1 MSNSLMKIVRPLLL
15 AAAIGLTP
23 VALAT
28 SAFAATL
35 DAAQQ
40 EALDGINKY
49 FNSVKTMEGDFVQ
62 FGPNGERA
70 EGQFFIA
77 RPGKVYFYY
86 KPPSRINI
94 VADGK
99 SVSVFDRK
107 LRTQDI
113 WPLGKT
119 PLRFLVSESIDLQKS
134 ADVKRVEV
142 ESDLVTVVIEEKST
156 FGKGKLTLVFD
167 AKTKEL
173 KQWTITDAQGL
184 DTSVAIYNVAVGK
197 PADAKNFKINY
208 ALSRNKRLTD

>member
-1 MSNSLMKIVRPLLL
+1 MSNTVIKRIRPLLFAL
-15 AAAIGLTP
+15 AIGLVP
-23 VALAT
+23 AISAT
-28 SAFAATL
+28 SVSAAKL
-35 DAAQQ
+35 DATQQ
-40 EALDGINKY
+40 EALSGINKY
-49 FNSVKTMEGDFVQ
+49 FNSVRTMEGDFVQ

-70 EGQFFIA
+70 EGQFFIS
-77 RPGKVYFYY
+77 RPGKVRFFY

-119 PLRFLVSESIDLQKS
+119 PLRFLVADSIDLQKNS
-134 ADVKRVEV
+134 NVQRVEV

-184 DTSVAIYNVAVGK
+184 DTSVAIYNVTVGK
-197 PADAKNFKINY
+197 PANAKNFKINY
-208 ALSRNKRLTD
+208 ALSRNKRLTE